1 MAELLFGWRLYLG
14 TGLAFVG
21 GALSGAVG
29 IGGGGIYVPV
39 LILIVGYTA
48 KEAIPLSKVTVAGVA
63 ISSFLVNVLRRHPR
77 APWRALVDYDVAMV
91 MTPTTLLGTTVGVL
105 VYVILPEW
113 LILILLIL
121 VLGLV
126 DYRTFVAAIK
136 LWKKEKVAKEAER
149 QNRVMTV
156 NPTADSID
164 RGVDM
169 PGGADGGSGGHH
181 HPTAFPYGKESLG
194 VAHAKGL
201 AHSLHGAVSS
211 SVNDDND
218 ITPEQEAL
226 LDKEAQ
232 QPVVRYFNNVE
243 KSKSKSKGGGGGGIV
258 VLNKPETCMPL
269 WCYDAVKFLY
279 LAIVWCIMFAIVFV
293 RGGGES
299 DESYLGIVKCSMYF
313 WILWGVMFPIMLG
326 FMVLSCIIARL
337 IYSYRKRNG
346 WPFIEGDVQW
356 SVKSLFLIPFA
367 GTIGGTAAGFLG
379 IGSGMVNGPVML
391 EIGMTPE
398 VATATSSFII
408 VFTALSTVSQYF
420 IIGALNWQ
428 PALWFFVLGVLAAVV
443 GQYGVQYVVKRFN
456 KSSIISFLLAF
467 VIAGSGVAMIVTGAL
482 QIADEGI
489 TGFADL
495 CELNHHNATHNATAA
510 FYH

>member
-1 MAELLFGWRLYLG
+1 VCR
-14 TGLAFVG
+14 VQ
-21 GALSGAVG
+21 
-29 IGGGGIYVPV
+29 
-39 LILIVGYTA
+39 
-48 KEAIPLSKVTVAGVA
+48 
-63 ISSFLVNVLRRHPR
+63 
-77 APWRALVDYDVAMV
+77 
-91 MTPTTLLGTTVGVL
+91 
-105 VYVILPEW
+105 
-113 LILILLIL
+113 
-121 VLGLV
+121 
-126 DYRTFVAAIK
+126 AIK

-169 PGGADGGSGGHH
+169 PGDADGGSGGHH
-181 HPTAFPYGKESLG
+181 HPAAFPYGKEILG

-299 DESYLGIVKCSMYF
+299 GTS
-313 WILWGVMFPIMLG
+313 FP
-326 FMVLSCIIARL
+326 VLVPCACACV
-337 IYSYRKRNG
+337 
-346 WPFIEGDVQW
+346 PC
-356 SVKSLFLIPFA
+356 
-367 GTIGGTAAGFLG
+367 
-379 IGSGMVNGPVML
+379 
-391 EIGMTPE
+391 
-398 VATATSSFII
+398 
-408 VFTALSTVSQYF
+408 
-420 IIGALNWQ
+420 
-428 PALWFFVLGVLAAVV
+428 AVV
-443 GQYGVQYVVKRFN
+443 RV
-456 KSSIISFLLAF
+456 
-467 VIAGSGVAMIVTGAL
+467 
-482 QIADEGI
+482 
-489 TGFADL
+489 L
-495 CELNHHNATHNATAA
+495 CA
-510 FYH
+510 